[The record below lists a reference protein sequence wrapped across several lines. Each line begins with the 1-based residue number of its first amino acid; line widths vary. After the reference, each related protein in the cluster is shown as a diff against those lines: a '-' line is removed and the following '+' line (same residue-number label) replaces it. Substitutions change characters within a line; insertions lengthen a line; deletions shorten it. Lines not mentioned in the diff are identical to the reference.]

1 MGAHL
6 RPVGPLPEAVYWRRR
21 AALLLALL
29 LLLVLLKACTGGDEP
44 QDEQLVTAPVAGQ
57 TTPAAADTASAAPS
71 RSADLGPSPSPS
83 ADPTPDPSVPV
94 CQDADLTVQVR
105 TATLQYRVGEQLPIR
120 VTVRNAAVQA
130 CTAALGQGGLEVRV
144 LSGSDRIWSS
154 DDCDADRGAGQTTL
168 QPGRAEVVQVSWSG
182 RRSRPGCRGPG
193 EQALPGTYRAVGHL
207 GELTDSSELFS
218 VFAAR

>member
-1 MGAHL
+1 VGAHL

-44 QDEQLVTAPVAGQ
+44 QDEQLVTAP
-57 TTPAAADTASAAPS
+57 ASAAPS
-71 RSADLGPSPSPS
+71 RSADPGASPSPSPSPS
-83 ADPTPDPSVPV
+83 AGPSAGPTSDPSVPV